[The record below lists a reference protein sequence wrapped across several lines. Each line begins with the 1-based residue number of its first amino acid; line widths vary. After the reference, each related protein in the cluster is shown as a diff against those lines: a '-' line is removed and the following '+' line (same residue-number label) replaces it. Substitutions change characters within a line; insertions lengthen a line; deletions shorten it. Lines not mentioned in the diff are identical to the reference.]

1 MSLIFL
7 MRFLF
12 VDASKIVTT
21 HYYAS
26 FLLVFVVC
34 QDCFNRPIASA
45 PNTWIDVIERVSH
58 DNVTLVYVSHLASA
72 RLIRWKIFRYNKRR
86 GLQAR
91 NHHHQWE
98 KSIGFSEHTCENPT
112 LLEVTYRQLVPK
124 LTIYVVIITYIMLQF
139 TCQIYIQEEWWS
151 INQSHT
157 NPKVF

>member
-1 MSLIFL
+1 
-7 MRFLF
+7 LF
-12 VDASKIVTT
+12 TRAKLWLPI
-21 HYYAS
+21 YAS

-72 RLIRWKIFRYNKRR
+72 RLIRWKIFWYNKRR
-86 GLQAR
+86 GLQAQ
-91 NHHHQWE
+91 NHHHHQWE

-124 LTIYVVIITYIMLQF
+124 LTIYIVITYVMLQF

-151 INQSHT
+151 INQSHK

>member
-1 MSLIFL
+1 MLKTERDGFDSGFKMSLILL

-12 VDASKIVTT
+12 VDPSKIVTT

-72 RLIRWKIFRYNKRR
+72 RLIR
-86 GLQAR
+86 L
-91 NHHHQWE
+91 
-98 KSIGFSEHTCENPT
+98 
-112 LLEVTYRQLVPK
+112 
-124 LTIYVVIITYIMLQF
+124 
-139 TCQIYIQEEWWS
+139 
-151 INQSHT
+151 
-157 NPKVF
+157 